1 LKGIQLDDLV
11 HVLGKVQ
18 HDGDIAALSG
28 QAGSGSSRKDRSAVF
43 PARGHRRD
51 HVFGMTRDNQPD
63 RNLTIVRAVRGIQGA
78 AAAIETYF
86 AF

>member
-1 LKGIQLDDLV
+1 MYAFFGIACSIC
-11 HVLGKVQ
+11 
-18 HDGDIAALSG
+18 IAALSG
-28 QAGSGSSRKDRSAVF
+28 QAGSGSSRQDRSAIV

-51 HVFGMTRDNQPD
+51 RVFSITRDNQAD
-63 RNLTIVRAVRGIQGA
+63 RNLTIIRAVRGIQGA